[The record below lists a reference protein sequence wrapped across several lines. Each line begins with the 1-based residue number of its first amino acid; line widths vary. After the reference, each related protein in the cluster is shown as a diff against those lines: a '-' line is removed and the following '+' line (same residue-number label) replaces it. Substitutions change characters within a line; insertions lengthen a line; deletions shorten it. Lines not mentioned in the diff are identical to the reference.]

1 MYRLISLFTNENE
14 FVLDPFNGAGTTTLT
29 AQQLNRK
36 YVGIELSEY
45 YHNITSQR
53 HNELSSGLNP
63 FRKINDEK
71 PKAKNSRV
79 ERLKKQKYEV
89 SKKFYNLKSKIFQN
103 NLDISQQKMK

>member
-36 YVGIELSEY
+36 YIGIELSEY
-45 YHNITSQR
+45 YHNLTSQR
-53 HNELSSGLNP
+53 HKELSSGCDP
-63 FRKINDEK
+63 FRKINDDM

-79 ERLKKQKYEV
+79 ARIKKQKYE
-89 SKKFYNLKSKIFQN
+89 SE
-103 NLDISQQKMK
+103 QKGITT